1 MIKIESMSRGK
12 HYNFQEEQFYFNKS
26 DVSRQSGQSHLS
38 RLHDKSD
45 KYKQDKTDKNKEDA
59 HVKISGDEN
68 SAKYTRINRD
78 ESSVISAIPSEQE
91 EGSKLNETRIPVVE
105 EKLEINKVQSI
116 VDLTVTKESVTEIT
130 TVDVPIAYEEIT
142 IRRRPVNEATTG
154 EQTGE
159 GPVQSKREIKIPL
172 KKEEIEISKQP
183 YVKEEVVIRKKPVV
197 ETRTVTEEVKSE
209 KVKVRR
215 GTEEAEE
222 KEEEKR

>member
-1 MIKIESMSRGK
+1 MSRDK

-26 DVSRQSGQSHLS
+26 DVNRQSGQSHLS
-38 RLHDKSD
+38 RLHDKLD
-45 KYKQDKTDKNKEDA
+45 RYKQDKSDKNKEDA

-68 SAKYTRINRD
+68 SAKRTRINRD
-78 ESSVISAIPSEQE
+78 ESSVISAIPDEQE
-91 EGSKLNETRIPVVE
+91 EGSKLNEARIPIVE
-105 EKLEINKVQSI
+105 EKLEINKVRSI

-142 IRRRPVNEATTG
+142 IRRRPVNEANTG

-159 GPVQSKREIKIPL
+159 GPVRTNTAITVPL
-172 KKEEIEISKQP
+172 MKEEIEISKQP

-215 GTEEAEE
+215 GTEEVIH

>member
-1 MIKIESMSRGK
+1 MIKIESMSRDK

-68 SAKYTRINRD
+68 SAKYTRVNRD

-159 GPVQSKREIKIPL
+159 GPVGSNTAIKIPL
-172 KKEEIEISKQP
+172 MKEEIEISKQP

-215 GTEEAEE
+215 GTEEV
-222 KEEEKR
+222 EEEIV